1 MIAVSDTGPHIS
13 LLRYAG
19 QVYAKSMQVTVNIPD
34 DLASQLIPAGQDPAR
49 AVLEDALVQAYR
61 ENRISGH
68 QLMTALGIETR
79 YELDGFLKARQVWIE
94 YSLEELE
101 RDRATME
108 RILSE
113 KSKKRV

>member
-1 MIAVSDTGPHIS
+1 
-13 LLRYAG
+13 
-19 QVYAKSMQVTVNIPD
+19 MQVTVNIPD

>member
-1 MIAVSDTGPHIS
+1 
-13 LLRYAG
+13 
-19 QVYAKSMQVTVNIPD
+19 MQVTVNIPD

-94 YSLEELE
+94 YSLAQLE
-101 RDRATME
+101 ADRATME
-108 RILSE
+108 RVLAE

>member
-1 MIAVSDTGPHIS
+1 MGSPSSKQQA
-13 LLRYAG
+13 YATN
-19 QVYAKSMQVTVNIPD
+19 MQVTVNIPD
-34 DLASQLIPAGQDPAR
+34 DLLSQLIPAGQDPSR

-94 YSLEELE
+94 YTPEQLAADQKFQDEFVARPRNGAYLLRKEQEEG
-101 RDRATME
+101 
-108 RILSE
+108 
-113 KSKKRV
+113 V